1 MSSGGVG
8 GTQSA
13 SVCLASFLVA
23 VTGWIGACVT
33 SGLAQW
39 RVSQQEDGATEAVW
53 VGIWRACVL
62 GPTSAVRLRCYHFQL
77 DAAPPEVIAGQ
88 VLMTL
93 GMLVGVAGKVVT
105 TAGLR
110 FIFFGHEGE
119 GSSHACALA
128 GGALFC
134 VASLVT
140 TVPLAWHAYA
150 VNTRQDIALPA
161 NLTSRALQ
169 LGLPLAEAQVH
180 GAAIYLGLCSALL
193 MFAGGAGVASYYRT
207 LRQRLKVHPCFR
219 DGRSA
224 RSSVATPFSFSQP
237 NSRLPSRPCSPG
249 GSPVHEPTG
258 TAAQRSSQRCDP
270 RDRQEGAS
278 LQMSRLSDQQR
289 RVFAD
294 NSSNSE
300 QRSSVP
306 NPGHASQPGHI
317 SSLSPG
323 DEGRESSQNAEYCSE
338 QEQVTS
344 PDRAP
349 EWVGVG

>member
-1 MSSGGVG
+1 MSSG

-39 RVSQQEDGATEAVW
+39 RVSQREDGATEAVW

-62 GPTSAVRLRCYHFQL
+62 GPTSTVRLRCYHFQL

-93 GMLVGVAGKVVT
+93 GMLIGVAGKVVT

-134 VASLVT
+134 AASLVT

-150 VNTRQDIALPA
+150 VNARQDIALPA

-169 LGLPLAEAQVH
+169 LGLPLAEAQIH

-207 LRQRLKVHPCFR
+207 TRQRLKVHPCFR
-219 DGRSA
+219 DGRLA
-224 RSSVATPFSFSQP
+224 RASVATLFSFSQP
-237 NSRLPSRPCSPG
+237 NSRLPSRPGSPG
-249 GSPVHEPTG
+249 GSPVHEPPG
-258 TAAQRSSQRCDP
+258 SAAGQRASQRCDP
-270 RDRQEGAS
+270 REGQEGAS
-278 LQMSRLSDQQR
+278 LQMSRLSGQQR
-289 RVFAD
+289 RMLAE

-306 NPGHASQPGHI
+306 DPGHAGQPGHI
-317 SSLSPG
+317 SSLRPG
-323 DEGRESSQNAEYCSE
+323 DEGRDSSQNAEHCSE
-338 QEQVTS
+338 QEKVTS
-344 PDRAP
+344 SERAP